1 MPHDDEFFGIEDDE
15 RQIEEDESRYADCGD
30 EPDWCDWDDEE
41 DDDDD
46 EEDDDEEEDFDD
58 EEKFDLV

>member
-15 RQIEEDESRYADCGD
+15 MQTQEDKSRYADCGD
-30 EPDWCDWDDEE
+30 GPDWNEDHFA

-46 EEDDDEEEDFDD
+46 DDDDDDEEEDFDD

>member
-15 RQIEEDESRYADCGD
+15 MQTQEDKSRYADCGD
-30 EPDWCDWDDEE
+30 GPDWSGMIEEEEEEEE

-46 EEDDDEEEDFDD
+46 DDDE